1 MEKLD
6 ILNRDEFVD
15 RLLKLI
21 ENISANKAS
30 TCFALNGAWGCG
42 KSFVLDVLE
51 DRLKPIQS
59 PDTGSNKYFV
69 IHYNCWKY
77 DYYEEPLIAIVST
90 MISAVEDETM
100 LFPNTKEKHEI
111 VGMLKAAGV
120 SLLSLVNSAVKSKT
134 GLDFME
140 AFNTVRE
147 GMADGDKKYEELHTY
162 DVYFGFNQ
170 VMQGLKEELCKL
182 SEERTIVFVVDEL
195 DRCLPEY
202 AVKVLE
208 RLHHLT
214 EDSRNTITIVSVDKE
229 KLTKSIDQL
238 FAIDQPSKYLE
249 KFIRFEVKL
258 DYGTVNASFS
268 EKYKDYY
275 ALFDRDIF
283 PFDDSVDEFME
294 NVFGGIPI
302 RTQEQLVER
311 AMVAHNLL
319 FTDKKDYSFMCME
332 LLIAAMVCVYD
343 NDLETPLGK
352 INPDYSQVFIQS
364 KAGIIPPFTGFF
376 KEKFGQMSLY
386 PSKDFPDEPVKYT
399 VLGAPKLYGAILYLW
414 YWIHEKNY
422 QYIISFPP
430 STQYDI
436 IANNYKELK
445 TFAET
450 IKLIS

>member
-1 MEKLD
+1 MGKLD

-15 RLLKLI
+15 RLMKLI
-21 ENISANKAS
+21 ENISANKTS

-42 KSFVLDVLE
+42 KSFVLDMLE
-51 DRLKPIQS
+51 ERLNQSRS
-59 PDTGSNKYFV
+59 PDTAKSEYFV
-69 IHYNCWKY
+69 IHYNCWKS
-77 DYYEEPLIAIVST
+77 DYYEEPLIAIVAT
-90 MISAVEDETM
+90 MIAAVEEDTM
-100 LFPNTKEKHEI
+100 LFPDTKEKHEI
-111 VGMLKAAGV
+111 LGMLKAAGV

-182 SEERTIVFVVDEL
+182 SEDRTIVFVVDEL

-238 FAIDQPSKYLE
+238 FAIDQPGKYLE

-258 DYGTVNASFS
+258 DCGTVNASFS

-275 ALFDRDIF
+275 ALFDKDIF
-283 PFDDSVDEFME
+283 PFDDSLDEFIE
-294 NVFGGIPI
+294 KVFGEIPI

-311 AMVAHNLL
+311 AMLVHNLL

-332 LLIAAMVCVYD
+332 LLLAVMICHYN
-343 NDLETPLGK
+343 NDLEQPVS
-352 INPDYSQVFIQS
+352 INDPAYTSVFVQS
-364 KAGIIPPFTGFF
+364 KSDNKPPFVDFF
-376 KEKFGQMSLY
+376 KEQFSNYSFSGVQNLI
-386 PSKDFPDEPVKYT
+386 T
-399 VLGAPKLYGAILYLW
+399 GAYQRIIIGKVGLYGAILYLW
-414 YWIHEKNY
+414 YWVHKQNREYTVGFPSATNY
-422 QYIISFPP
+422 D
-430 STQYDI
+430 T
-436 IANNYKELK
+436 IANYDDVKR
-445 TFAET
+445 FAET